1 VSMNPNDTPPGGE
14 YPPPPPPA
22 NMYST
27 SPSATGFDFQSL
39 FRQWQTVLTKPSIA
53 TFDAQLPSANW
64 NVIWIGLVI
73 LGVARAIFGFI
84 SAAETAGNTHTT
96 GPGFGTIVGGFI
108 GVFIGFFIIA
118 GVLYLVAKLFSGTG
132 TFLPYAYALSLFFVP
147 LGVIS
152 AVAGII
158 PVLGALVAIAA
169 GLYQIYLAILATA
182 SVHRLD
188 MGKST
193 AVVLIPIAI
202 LVVIGFLLALAGLA
216 LLVAAGY

>member
-1 VSMNPNDTPPGGE
+1 VSMNPNDTPPGAG
-14 YPPPPPPA
+14 YPPPPSNAYPAPPGA
-22 NMYST
+22 G
-27 SPSATGFDFQSL
+27 GFDFQSV
-39 FRQWQTVLTKPSIA
+39 FRQWQAVLLRPSVA

-64 NVIWIGLVI
+64 NVVWIGLVI

-84 SAAETAGNTHTT
+84 SAAETAGITHTT

-108 GVFIGFFIIA
+108 GVFIGFFIVA
-118 GVLYLVAKLFSGTG
+118 GVLYLVAKLFGGTG
-132 TFLPYAYALSLFFVP
+132 TFMPYAYALALFFVP
-147 LGVIS
+147 LGIIS

-169 GLYQIYLAILATA
+169 GLYEIYLAILATA

-193 AVVLIPIAI
+193 AIVLIPLAI
-202 LVVIGFLLALAGLA
+202 LIIISFLLAVIAGLA
-216 LLVAAGY
+216 FLVAAGY